1 MGKKADT
8 FYGDSLTH
16 ELVEAV
22 NNDFGR
28 AVLRLPN
35 QGRGEVRDEVFV
47 YFSAV
52 ALQQV
57 NAMSTKHGIDDT
69 DALHEIY
76 QLTRANLIHG
86 FRLGK
91 DMKNGTWEPS

>member
-1 MGKKADT
+1 MAKRADT
-8 FYGDSLTH
+8 FYTDSLTH

-47 YFSAV
+47 YFSAI
-52 ALQQV
+52 AMQQV
-57 NAMSTKHGIDDT
+57 NAISEKHGIDDP
-69 DALHEIY
+69 DMLHEIY
-76 QLTRANLIHG
+76 QFTRANLIQG
-86 FRLGK
+86 FRLGQN
-91 DMKNGTWEPS
+91 MKGTWLPS

>member
-35 QGRGEVRDEVFV
+35 QGRGEVRDGLRLFLRCSNAASKCHV
-47 YFSAV
+47 YKARHRRHRC
-52 ALQQV
+52 A
-57 NAMSTKHGIDDT
+57 A
-69 DALHEIY
+69 
-76 QLTRANLIHG
+76 
-86 FRLGK
+86 
-91 DMKNGTWEPS
+91 